1 MGTRHDEASQDWMLP
16 GLLVLGLV
24 GVVALVIAAALPGAA
39 RQVVLVLGLTG
50 VIVSVVGVLT
60 MLARAAHD
68 RGKDYVR
75 RESWSRS
82 R

>member
-1 MGTRHDEASQDWMLP
+1 MGKRHEDMVLP
-16 GLLVLGLV
+16 SLLVAGLI
-24 GVVALVIAAALPGAA
+24 GVVGLVIAAALPGAA
-39 RQVVLVLGLTG
+39 RQVVLVLGLTS

-60 MLARAAHD
+60 ILARAVHD
-68 RGKDYVR
+68 RGKEYVP